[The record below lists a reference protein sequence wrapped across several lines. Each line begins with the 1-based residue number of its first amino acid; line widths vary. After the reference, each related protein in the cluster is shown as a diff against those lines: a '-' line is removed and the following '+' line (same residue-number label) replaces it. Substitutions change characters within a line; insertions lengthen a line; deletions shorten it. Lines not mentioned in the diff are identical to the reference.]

1 MLKLLGAIMIVGS
14 CTLIGLSTNRRLHN
28 RVLVLQ
34 EWLSILQ
41 EIKSEIV
48 FRSAPITDIMRR
60 FAEKENYFTSKY
72 FQSIYSNLELFGLQ
86 TAAEQSKGKLEE
98 LPLTEN
104 DLIELNHIFD
114 VIGRYDILTQ
124 TEALSRVI
132 MSMEEQLQD
141 AKLQYGQ
148 KGKLYQAVGLSCGIA
163 LALIAS

>member
-1 MLKLLGAIMIVGS
+1 MIIGS
-14 CTLIGLSTNRRLHN
+14 CTLIGLSTNRRLYN
-28 RVLVLQ
+28 RVRILQ

-41 EIKSEIV
+41 EIKAEIV
-48 FRSAPITDIMRR
+48 FRSTPITDIMRH
-60 FAEKENYFTSKY
+60 FAEKENCFTSKY
-72 FQSIYSNLELFGLQ
+72 FQSICSNLELFGLQ

-98 LPLTEN
+98 MPLTET
-104 DLIELNHIFD
+104 DLTELNHIFN

-132 MSMEEQLQD
+132 TSMEIQLQD